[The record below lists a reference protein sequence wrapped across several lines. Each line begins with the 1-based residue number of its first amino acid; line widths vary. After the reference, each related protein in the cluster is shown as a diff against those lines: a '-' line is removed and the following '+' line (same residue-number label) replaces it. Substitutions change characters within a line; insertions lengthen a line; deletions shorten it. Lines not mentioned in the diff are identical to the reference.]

1 MTETLYTIVNV
12 LVLPPWLLLIVAP
25 RWKWTLPLAS
35 IAYPSL
41 LGLMYVALLAFNVRS
56 MTDGIASLD
65 NLARLFE
72 NPSVLLMGW
81 VHYLA
86 FDLFVGSWQVRDA
99 QRLEIPHVLVV
110 PCLLLTLLLGPTG
123 LVCYFAIRFA
133 RSSHRNKCSK
143 RSAARGAFPAR
154 LSQGSQM
161 VSAMLMRTVRES
173 YRRNR
178 LLTLVGGS
186 LLVSVLPLLSIAAFD
201 SRSVEGLNPWIKPMK
216 FSASL
221 GVYFLTLGWL
231 LAYLPGPRWAV
242 RTITW
247 VTAGAILLET
257 PILVFQAARGVTSHF
272 NVATSLDATL
282 YFAMGAAA
290 VTQMVLLGW
299 TLWLFCTQKVAQP
312 AFYLYGIRAGMALVL
327 LGMLPGFAMVGRG
340 QHSVGVADGGAGL
353 PLANWSTAG
362 GDLRVAHFFGLHAI
376 QVLPLVG
383 LAFNRLQQRLGTR
396 QSLAAFKLFV
406 GAYALLL
413 VSTFVQALAGE
424 PLLALLHGQSL
435 S

>member
-1 MTETLYTIVNV
+1 MAETLYTVVNV

-25 RWKWTLPLAS
+25 RWKWTS
-35 IAYPSL
+35 SVTTVVYPCL

-99 QRLEIPHVLVV
+99 RRLEIPHVLVV

-123 LVCYFAIRFA
+123 LVCYFALRFA
-133 RSSHRNKCSK
+133 HGNHMHKSAK
-143 RSAARGAFPAR
+143 RSADCRAFPAR
-154 LSQGSQM
+154 LSQM
-161 VSAMLMRTVRES
+161 VEIVVSALKSTARES

-178 LLTLVGGS
+178 VLTLVGGS
-186 LLVSVLPLLSIAAFD
+186 LLVSVLPLLLIAAFD
-201 SRSVEGLNPWIKPMK
+201 RRSVEGLNPWIKPMK

-231 LAYLPGPRWAV
+231 LAYLPGPRWAI

-272 NVATSLDATL
+272 NVATPFDAAL

-290 VTQMVLLGW
+290 ITQMVLLGW
-299 TLWLFCTQKVAQP
+299 TLWLFCTQTVAQP
-312 AFYLYGIRAGMALVL
+312 KLYLYGIRAGMALVL

-340 QHSVGVADGGAGL
+340 QHSVGVADGGVGL

-376 QVLPLVG
+376 QVLPIVG
-383 LAFNRLQQRLGTR
+383 LLFGQLQVRLGTR
-396 QSLAAFKLFV
+396 RSLAAFTLFAS
-406 GAYALLL
+406 AYALLL
-413 VSTFVQALAGE
+413 VSTFAQALAGE
-424 PLLALLHGQSL
+424 PLLALLYR
-435 S
+435 